1 MKKYIKICL
10 LVLFVL
16 ILPTKKVFAMDTE
29 DNSSENSIR
38 LVKNDLRFPSFYS
51 KQNQKFTREGAASL
65 IVKGR
70 NIINSLSQQEKPEDI
85 FKKQTF
91 DVFQNRSEFY
101 QTFDSI
107 TNVTIGEWD
116 TDEASRIRQT
126 HLEAVIAV
134 SWAIAFTPWVKGEE
148 ADRGSF
154 SIKDDDEA
162 LNKFLGYYVVEAANL
177 QSGNIK
183 DLTFL
188 YSGNFAYDRSGLS
201 SHYTGHTI
209 RQTGID
215 ARFSKG
221 GYPLTVLPFE
231 NTHIL
236 FGRVHTRGGEDKTF
250 FKLEGAGLGDMYSTL
265 MHSTSFSA
273 PEPENPELVRREK
286 DLLFHIKQ
294 SFETCVNDLG
304 CDEKTRQ
311 IIHAYEELKKTSTT
325 PKKEGETTYLGI
337 NEMIYA
343 IQSLSQAK
351 KQQEQKWEEF
361 SKTLKSCG
369 YSIDNL
375 DYRTGNEFVI
385 SLQDIVNPPRNPVL
399 DEQEKAQ
406 EEAKAQA
413 YKRSKARVQ
422 NKHPMF

>member
-1 MKKYIKICL
+1 MALISVL
-10 LVLFVL
+10 L
-16 ILPTKKVFAMDTE
+16 
-29 DNSSENSIR
+29 
-38 LVKNDLRFPSFYS
+38 
-51 KQNQKFTREGAASL
+51 QK
-65 IVKGR
+65 
-70 NIINSLSQQEKPEDI
+70 EKPGDI
-85 FKKQTF
+85 FKRQTLTIF
-91 DVFQNRSEFY
+91 SDPNRSKFY
-101 QTFDSI
+101 NLIDS
-107 TNVTIGEWD
+107 TKGKLVGEWD
-116 TDEASRIRQT
+116 TDEARQT

-250 FKLEGAGLGDMYSTL
+250 FKLEGAGLGDMYSIL

-286 DLLFHIKQ
+286 DLLSHIKQ

-361 SKTLKSCG
+361 AKTLESCG

-399 DEQEKAQ
+399 DEQERLKKRQKPRHIREVKPGFKINTRCFNSSLVLCSQICKMVGISRSVYYRAI
-406 EEAKAQA
+406 AQA
-413 YKRSKARVQ
+413 A
-422 NKHPMF
+422 